1 MHGGGGNIDARPCA
15 LVLSVSPW
23 LVPGGLAPGQIW
35 QHIVVTNL
43 KESHLSAQLVYLG
56 PVWEGSGS
64 SKTGSNRCSF
74 KGAASLPEPM
84 SFTNRL
90 VKQLFTERQREAARG
105 GRGCT
110 WCLRTG
116 MGEEPVREQVFW
128 APALRS

>member
-1 MHGGGGNIDARPCA
+1 MILTFIRCGGC
-15 LVLSVSPW
+15 
-23 LVPGGLAPGQIW
+23 GLARDPKYNAIP
-35 QHIVVTNL
+35 HLRVLIPLPLYIV
-43 KESHLSAQLVYLG
+43 
-56 PVWEGSGS
+56 PVWEGSDS
-64 SKTGSNRCSF
+64 SKIGSNRGSF

-90 VKQLFTERQREAARG
+90 AKRLFTECQREAARG

-116 MGEEPVREQVFW
+116 MGAEPVREQVFW